1 MWSFCYDKH
10 SPAELLFLCWWTCN
24 LNIVPSTCEMH
35 VFKETITVPWGTKP
49 AAAIKSHLGQR
60 RSSSCWWTGRQGKDH
75 FSISGT
81 PGAGKAHTPGTELR
95 GASIAVEH
103 KLQPNFSSKAS
114 LLLWDFLA
122 RCIVLT
128 PRGWSVRH
136 SFIPTCKGRNRRS
149 RAAAFFTLPICFQW
163 LVLSP
168 CSWVR
173 PQLRKTFIQ
182 HMPKSHWPDWASGL
196 CLRFVLNQGL
206 IDGIFFSAHLN
217 IETQDCNTVYW
228 NVPLP
233 LFHQLMNLVER
244 PSVTGCCNCGKNW
257 TLHLSFHSV
266 R

>member
-24 LNIVPSTCEMH
+24 LNIVPSPVRCTCSKRQLRFLGVLNQQQLLKVIWARE
-35 VFKETITVPWGTKP
+35 GAP
-49 AAAIKSHLGQR
+49 AADGLGGKERTTPFLALLVQARHTHLAQ
-60 RSSSCWWTGRQGKDH
+60 SSEVLQLQWNIS
-75 FSISGT
+75 FSLI
-81 PGAGKAHTPGTELR
+81 
-95 GASIAVEH
+95 
-103 KLQPNFSSKAS
+103 FSSKAS

-128 PRGWSVRH
+128 PRGWPVRH
-136 SFIPTCKGRNRRS
+136 SFILTCKGRNRRS

-163 LVLSP
+163 IVLSP
-168 CSWVR
+168 CSRVW